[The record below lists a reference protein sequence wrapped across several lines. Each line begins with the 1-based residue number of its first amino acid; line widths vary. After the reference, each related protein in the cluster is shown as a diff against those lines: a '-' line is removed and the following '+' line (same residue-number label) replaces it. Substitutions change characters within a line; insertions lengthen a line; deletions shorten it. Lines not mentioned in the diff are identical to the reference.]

1 MSKGRSGTLA
11 SSESGAALRRRG
23 RRRFFGFFHTACGY
37 AQKQHRGSGGSVG
50 AVLRLPVPLDAGKR
64 LRPACAIGTRKGW
77 LKGAPFAVKVGD
89 EQSVGGCGG
98 ITELQRNVGFADLR
112 LLLGRLQLADDDFRG
127 TLADLIEILRNGRQT
142 ALAGQHQPQT
152 IEADNADLLRHL
164 QLHIAAG
171 AIDTLGEKVVGA
183 EQTDALPR
191 EFAHQLPDGL
201 LAAWGFC
208 CSDSTSR

>member
-1 MSKGRSGTLA
+1 MSKDRSGTLA
-11 SSESGAALRRRG
+11 SSESGTALRRRG
-23 RRRFFGFFHTACGY
+23 RRRLFGFFTQRADTHKNSTGGAEAPSVLFCGYRCRLMGGSACGRRVQS
-37 AQKQHRGSGGSVG
+37 ALER
-50 AVLRLPVPLDAGKR
+50 
-64 LRPACAIGTRKGW
+64 GW

-127 TLADLIEILRNGRQT
+127 TFADLIEILRNGRQT
-142 ALAGQHQPQT
+142 ALAGQHQPPA

-171 AIDTLGEKVVGA
+171 AIDTLGKKVVGA